1 MLNNF
6 IGTIYRLTDNWY
18 SVLNVND
25 YKYKKINYLEIGTF
39 KLKIN
44 KYQ

>member
-25 YKYKKINYLEIGTF
+25 YKNRPI
-39 KLKIN
+39 
-44 KYQ
+44 